1 MNIQRV
7 YTVRACMK
15 FVNIALAGIV
25 CDFIFEPRLVL
36 RRRVNSRLWENA
48 IQQENDLRL
57 TSPSLPRLQFA
68 TKFSCNTNTHSP
80 VACLS
85 VVRVKCW
92 FEMQIE

>member
-7 YTVRACMK
+7 YTCMK

-48 IQQENDLRL
+48 TQQENDLRL
-57 TSPSLPRLQFA
+57 TSPSLPLLQFA
-68 TKFSCNTNTHSP
+68 TKFSCNTKTHSP
-80 VACLS
+80 VTRLS
-85 VVRVKCW
+85 IVRVKCW